1 MKASQSHSA
10 RLFDQLVLGHS
21 RLILFIT
28 LVSVFFLGIQAKKF
42 KLDAS
47 ADTLILED
55 DQDLHNTRTVVNR
68 YGEQDFVVVTYRP
81 KDDLFSDTALENI
94 AKLQSD
100 LAQLSGVDSVNS
112 LLDMP
117 LLESPKIPI
126 KQLATK
132 IITLRSPDVDKK
144 LARLEFKHSP
154 IYHNL
159 LVSPDL
165 STTAIQVIFPADTKG
180 KDLLERRIQ
189 FRKKEREGTLVATE
203 KIEYAEVRAAL
214 SRHNERMKQVRHENI
229 AGIRAVM
236 TGYRSDAELFLGGV
250 SMITDDLITFIKN
263 DLKLFGVGVLF
274 FLIITL
280 KLIFKSLRW
289 IAIPLIC
296 CFLATL
302 AMVGFLGFFG
312 WEVTVISSNF
322 ISLQLII
329 TMAITIHLIVRYR
342 ELAAEYP
349 NASNRAIILETVA
362 SMFKPCLYA
371 ALTTIAGFA
380 SLVLSNILPIINFGW
395 MMIAG
400 ISVSLLLT
408 FLMFPIALR
417 FLGKP
422 EIQASNSTVFPL
434 TSILARFT
442 EHRGNWIVVIS
453 ITALVFGLSGIMR
466 LVVENSFID
475 YFKQSTE
482 IYQGMK
488 LIDQNLGGTTPLDVT
503 IDFEQAS
510 DFENPKTGAPEINA
524 SAEAEALA
532 EDAFDESDEFD
543 DFDEFEEEEN
553 ADKYWFTSDKMA
565 RIKAIND
572 YLDAIPETGKVLSL
586 GTMLKV
592 AEKLNDGKPL
602 DNFKLALLYSELPAD
617 MRAIVLDPYVSVEH
631 NQARFSIRVRDSEK
645 TLKRDILLKKI
656 RFDLINQFGLKEEN
670 VHLTGMLV
678 LYNNM
683 LQSLFDSQ
691 IKTLGLAVSALLFMF
706 LILFKS
712 FKLSLI
718 AISPN
723 LLSIG
728 IVLGFMGWAGI
739 PLDMMTITIAAISV
753 GIAVDDTIHYIHRFK
768 HEFKI
773 DRNYMGA
780 MHRSHESIGQAM
792 YYTSI
797 TIIIGFSILC
807 LSNFIPSI
815 YFGLLTGLAMF
826 IALIAAMTLLPQLI
840 ILVKP
845 LGPEDAQN
853 S

>member
-1 MKASQSHSA
+1 MKTSQSCSA
-10 RLFDQLVLGHS
+10 SLFDKVVLGRP
-21 RLILFIT
+21 RLILLLI
-28 LVSVFFLGIQAKKF
+28 LVAVFFLGIQAKKF

-55 DQDLHNTRTVVNR
+55 DKDLHNTRTVVNR

-81 KDDLFSDTALENI
+81 KIDLFSDLSLANI
-94 AKLQSD
+94 AKLQAD
-100 LAQLSGVDSVNS
+100 LAALDGIDSVRS

-126 KQLATK
+126 KELATLV
-132 IITLRSPDVDKK
+132 ITLRSPEVDKK
-144 LARLEFKHSP
+144 LARVEFKHSP

-159 LVSPDL
+159 IVSPDL

-180 KDLLERRIQ
+180 KDLLERRIRL
-189 FRKKEREGTLVATE
+189 RKKEREGTLIAGE
-203 KIEYAEVRAAL
+203 KIEYNEVRTEL
-214 SRHNERMKQVRHENI
+214 SRHNEAMKQVRHENI
-229 AGIRAVM
+229 AQIRAVM
-236 TGYRSDAELFLGGV
+236 ENYRSEAELFIGGV
-250 SMITDDLITFIKN
+250 SMITDDLITFIKS
-263 DLKLFGVGVLF
+263 DLKLFGIGVLF

-280 KLIFKSLRW
+280 KLIFLRLRW
-289 IAIPLIC
+289 IFIPLIC
-296 CFLATL
+296 CFIATL

-329 TMAITIHLIVRYR
+329 TMAITIHLIVRYL
-342 ELAAEYP
+342 ELSEAHPE
-349 NASNRAIILETVA
+349 ASNRELILETVA

-380 SLVLSNILPIINFGW
+380 SLVLSNILPVINFGW

-408 FLMFPIALR
+408 FLIFPIALS
-417 FLGKP
+417 FFGITETP
-422 EIQASNSTVFPL
+422 SSHSSVFPL
-434 TSILARFT
+434 TSILASFT
-442 EHRGNWIVVIS
+442 ERRGAVIIVIS
-453 ITALVFGLSGIMR
+453 IAALVIGLSGIMR
-466 LVVENSFID
+466 LIVENSFID
-475 YFKQSTE
+475 YFKPSTE

-488 LIDQNLGGTTPLDVT
+488 LIDRSLGGTTPLDVT
-503 IDFEQAS
+503 IDFERPKADS
-510 DFENPKTGAPEINA
+510 PEIKSPAGEDFE
-524 SAEAEALA
+524 
-532 EDAFDESDEFD
+532 EDGEFD
-543 DFDEFEEEEN
+543 DFDEFDEEGD

-565 RIKAIND
+565 LIKAIND

-602 DNFKLALLYSELPAD
+602 DNFKLALLYSELPEN
-617 MRAIVLDPYVSVEH
+617 MRALVLDPYVSVEH

-645 TLKRDILLKKI
+645 TLKRDVLLKKI
-656 RFDLINQFGLKEEN
+656 RFDLINHFNLKEEN

-691 IKTLGLAVSALLFMF
+691 IKTLGLAVSALIFMF

-718 AISPN
+718 AITPN

-728 IVLGFMGWAGI
+728 IVLGVMGWAGI

-768 HEFKI
+768 HEFQI
-773 DRNYMGA
+773 DRNYMTA
-780 MHRSHESIGQAM
+780 MHRCHESIGQAM

-845 LGPEDAQN
+845 LGPEGEVEHLKQKELP
-853 S
+853 

>member
-1 MKASQSHSA
+1 MKTSRSYSA
-10 RLFDQLVLGHS
+10 NLFDKVVLGRP
-21 RLILFIT
+21 RLILFLI
-28 LVSVFFLGIQAKKF
+28 LIAVSFLGTQAKKF

-55 DQDLHNTRTVVNR
+55 DEDLQNTRTVVSR
-68 YGEQDFVVVTYRP
+68 YGEQDFVVVTYHP
-81 KDDLFSDTALENI
+81 KSDLFDKVTLEHIDN
-94 AKLQSD
+94 LQSD
-100 LAQLSGVDSVNS
+100 LAEIRSIERVTS

-132 IITLRSPDVDKK
+132 VITLRSSEVDKK
-144 LARLEFKHSP
+144 LARIEFKNSP

-159 LVSPDL
+159 VVSPDL
-165 STTAIQVIFPADTKG
+165 STTAIQVVFPADTKG
-180 KDLLERRIQ
+180 NDLLKRRIQ
-189 FRKKEREGTLVATE
+189 FRKKEREGTLSPSE
-203 KIEYAEVRAAL
+203 KIEYAGVRAAL
-214 SRHNERMKQVRHENI
+214 SQHNETMKQLRHENI
-229 AGIRAVM
+229 AAIRAVM
-236 TGYRSDAELFLGGV
+236 DRYRSDAELFLGGV
-250 SMITDDLITFIKN
+250 SMVTDDLITFIKS
-263 DLKLFGVGVLF
+263 DLKLFGIGVLF

-280 KLIFKSLRW
+280 KLIFKNLRW
-289 IAIPLIC
+289 IVIPLSC

-329 TMAITIHLIVRYR
+329 TMAITIHLIVRYL
-342 ELAAEYP
+342 ELAEANP
-349 NASNRAIILETVA
+349 KASNREIILETVA

-380 SLVLSNILPIINFGW
+380 SLVLSNILPVINFGW

-408 FLMFPIALR
+408 FLIFPIALS
-417 FLGKP
+417 FFEKV
-422 EIQASNSTVFPL
+422 EKQKSSHKVFPL

-442 EHRGNWIVVIS
+442 EHRGPLIIVIS
-453 ITALVFGLSGIMR
+453 IGALVFGLTGIMR

-475 YFKQSTE
+475 YFKKSTE

-488 LIDQNLGGTTPLDVT
+488 LIDQTLGGTTPLDVT
-503 IDFEQAS
+503 IDFGEPKENKTDSVETAGSS
-510 DFENPKTGAPEINA
+510 D
-524 SAEAEALA
+524 EA
-532 EDAFDESDEFD
+532 DTFDEGDEFG
-543 DFDEFEEEEN
+543 DFDEFEEEGD

-617 MRAIVLDPYVSVEH
+617 MRTLVLDPYVSVEH
-631 NQARFSIRVRDSEK
+631 DQARFSIRVRDSEK
-645 TLKRDILLKKI
+645 TLKRDELLKKI
-656 RFDLINQFGLKEEN
+656 RYDLINQFGFKEEH

-691 IKTLGLAVSALLFMF
+691 IKTLGLAVAALIFMF
-706 LILFKS
+706 LILFRS

-718 AISPN
+718 AITPN

-728 IVLGFMGWAGI
+728 IVLGVMGWAGI

-768 HEFKI
+768 HEFEV
-773 DRNYMGA
+773 DRNYMAA
-780 MHRSHESIGQAM
+780 MHRCHESIGQAM
-792 YYTSI
+792 YYTSV

-840 ILVKP
+840 ILIKP
-845 LGPEDAQN
+845 LGPEVELKQK
-853 S
+853 